1 MISFYNSEVERF
13 RSEKPGSGKDVI
25 NRFINNDPKKISWTG
40 NLKADL
46 SRGKLLEFGEGRIT
60 PSIYRPFTRQWLHFS
75 RRLNE
80 RVYQMPQIFPHA
92 DAKNRLIC
100 MTGMGASASFSVLM
114 VDEIPD
120 YNMLEAGAQCFP
132 LHLYENPDSANG
144 LFEQPSGATDAHGYT
159 RRAAITDDVLAK
171 FRAAYGNTISK
182 RDIFHYIYG
191 LLHVPS
197 YCLGFANNLSKE
209 LPHIPLA
216 TDPDHFTTLV
226 AAGRE
231 LGDLHVGFDRV
242 DPWPLEFANGSWDAP
257 AGSDPATYFR
267 VQKMKRRRHPKG
279 TRPHDDHLQQQHHR
293 YRHPRRRMGLRSQ
306 RQTRPQMGHGA
317 TGRIH
322 PQRQR
327 HRQRRQPLRHR
338 NHRRPILSAKT
349 ARLRHPRQHGN
360 QPHRRRA
367 ARA

>member
-1 MISFYNSEVERF
+1 MIAFYNSEVERF
-13 RSEKPGSGKDVI
+13 RSEQDGKSSASGFV
-25 NRFINNDPKKISWTG
+25 NNDPKKISWSSS
-40 NLKADL
+40 LKNYLD
-46 SRGKLLEFGEGRIT
+46 RGEKSNFSDGRI
-60 PSIYRPFTRQWLHFS
+60 SSMIYRPFTRQWLYFS
-75 RRLNE
+75 DRINH
-80 RVYQMPQIFPHA
+80 RVSQMHRIFPHGGT
-92 DAKNRLIC
+92 KNRLIC
-100 MTGMGASASFSVLM
+100 VTGVGASSEFSVLM

-132 LHLYENPDSANG
+132 FHLYEKPANADS
-144 LFEQPSGATDAHGYT
+144 LFGQPSDATDAHGYT
-159 RRAAITDDVLAK
+159 RSDAITDDALAK
-171 FRAAYGNTISK
+171 FRDAYGDTVSK

-191 LLHVPS
+191 LLHVPA
-197 YCLGFANNLSKE
+197 YRHRFANNLSKE
-209 LPHIPLA
+209 LPRIPLA
-216 TDPDHFTTLV
+216 ADPDHFTALI

-257 AGSDPATYFR
+257 AGTDPATYFR
-267 VQKMKRRRHPKG
+267 VQKMKLGG
-279 TRPHDDHLQQQHHR
+279 TQKEPDRTTIIYNSNITVTGIPAAAWDYEVNGKPALKWV
-293 YRHPRRRMGLRSQ
+293 ME
-306 RQTRPQMGHGA
+306 RQAVST
-317 TGRIH
+317 

-360 QPHRRRA
+360 QPHRRRS